1 MSMRVA
7 TFNSSARML
16 ATTLSTQARLAELQI
31 QQATGK
37 ISVDYGGLG
46 STAGSLI
53 GLEVSAARAQSFA
66 TAASL
71 SRHRVE
77 VMYDACGSL
86 IDILAELRAEVM
98 RASGSLDTVGA
109 QAINDVARG
118 MWGEAASLMN
128 TRFEGR
134 YLFAGSC
141 VDTAPVDLSALE
153 VPPLPALPPPMPM
166 PENRD
171 YYNGDDAITSVRVS
185 NDNVLEYGV
194 TANHD
199 AFEKTMRVF
208 TLVVNYMTW
217 PFDQAIVDEANS
229 LVLEAMNEMTA
240 VQTLLSLDA
249 RALERAEQDQ
259 LDFVDFAKAMES
271 DLGDVDIAA
280 VAARIST
287 YEAQL
292 QASYSA
298 IGKIQGLRLVDYLR

>member
-16 ATTLSTQARLAELQI
+16 TTTLNTQARLAELQI

-37 ISVDYGGLG
+37 VSTDYGGLG
-46 STAGSLI
+46 SSAGSVI
-53 GLEVSAARAQSFA
+53 NMEVSAARAQSFA

-86 IDILAELRAEVM
+86 IDVLSELRAHIM
-98 RASGSLDTVGA
+98 YASGSLDTVGA
-109 QAINDVARG
+109 QALNNVARG
-118 MWGEAASLMN
+118 LWEEAAALMN
-128 TRFEGR
+128 THMEGR
-134 YLFAGSC
+134 YLFAGSR
-141 VDTAPVDLSALE
+141 VDTRPVDLSALPA
-153 VPPLPALPPPMPM
+153 PPAPPPID
-166 PENRD
+166 ES
-171 YYNGDDAITSVRVS
+171 YYMGDDAITSVRVS
-185 NDNVLEYGV
+185 NDNVLKYGV
-194 TANHD
+194 TANHP

-208 TLVVNYMTW
+208 NLVVNNMVW
-217 PFDQAIVDEANS
+217 PFDPAVVSAANA

-240 VQTLLSLDA
+240 VQTLISIDA

-259 LDFVDFAKAMES
+259 LDFVDLAKAMES

-280 VAARIST
+280 VAAKMSA
-287 YEAQL
+287 YEGQL
-292 QASYSA
+292 QAAYSA